1 MKKNAWNLPR
11 KSNGKIIWFDN
22 NDGITVMLRVR
33 DLRKGDFYGIS
44 FEKYSEDIRRLTP
57 PTAVLPF

>member
-11 KSNGKIIWFDN
+11 KLNGKIIWYDN

-44 FEKYSEDIRRLTP
+44 FEKYSEDIR
-57 PTAVLPF
+57 